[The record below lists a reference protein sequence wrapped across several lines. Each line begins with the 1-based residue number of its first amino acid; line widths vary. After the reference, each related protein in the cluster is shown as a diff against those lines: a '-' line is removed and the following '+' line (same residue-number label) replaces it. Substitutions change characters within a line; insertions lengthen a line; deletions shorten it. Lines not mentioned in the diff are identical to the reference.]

1 MAASVEVEEE
11 EALVAKEASFSIG
24 RFTGDAADSPLA
36 GGWNGIKQTSIELQL
51 NLPSFCLLK
60 LLLLFLHS
68 GSSYDL

>member
-11 EALVAKEASFSIG
+11 LVAKEASFSIG

-51 NLPSFCLLK
+51 NLPSFCLSK
-60 LLLLFLHS
+60 LLLMFLHS
-68 GSSYDL
+68 GSSYAL